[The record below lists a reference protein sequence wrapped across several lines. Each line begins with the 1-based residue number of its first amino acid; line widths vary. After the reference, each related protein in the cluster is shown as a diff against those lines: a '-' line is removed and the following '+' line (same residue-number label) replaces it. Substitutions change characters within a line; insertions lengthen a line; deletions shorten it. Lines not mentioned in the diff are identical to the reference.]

1 MIWGADN
8 VKIFYTFAL
17 PLNTIVMNKH
27 PLLTLVLFLVTLP
40 LSAQQQTS
48 KDEALEQIRQVYAAK
63 PSRSIKTPVD
73 SISKYKSLLDESGL
87 FTDLSRL
94 EKKIINKQ
102 YASQVNKQP
111 IISTLTSKAFNR
123 IWTMAEAYRNKPVD
137 PSDKLLQQIFKS
149 INHYGV
155 LETDRLNVSS
165 RWHASCFSI
174 PTSAVNIYYAFYSF
188 MNKIESGHIT
198 DPLYIQGNKILGEL
212 AKQSWT
218 VPARNDQTD
227 SCVVSVDRFRKH
239 TWWVGGNATAYR
251 PLLET
256 AALLKSHQMAEVVAE
271 VASKSL
277 AAVSQTT
284 LSDDFWTEGI
294 TADGAGW
301 GHGTQ
306 CLVWGYPI
314 HGTVGSLKILNLM
327 KNYPVDSRLKEEQV
341 NTLLHFIRGS
351 SFYYYKGYVPP
362 MVDRGN
368 MNRLEVPY
376 PNRVGSVETDY
387 RYLIASAGVVKQL
400 LSNFDT
406 QLSDEVKDEFTN
418 FVETAKQFHTHMPK
432 KWEHYYTGSR
442 YFYNNDDIIKKNKD
456 YYLFINMASSR
467 VSGLESSKVLAAKFN
482 IFTCDGTTMLFRK
495 GDEYQ
500 RITGALNLRALPG
513 ITSRLSPE
521 PLVPIENWNGYNS
534 RHPFA
539 AAATSGGN
547 AFAGGFIFEKNNKA
561 WEKKNLSFN
570 PFSDPNPSA
579 FGVKAYKSYFMF
591 DNIMLS
597 MGCGIE
603 NKLDTLAGDIIT
615 TIEQTSVKDDF
626 KETNNLLNN
635 GFYYQV
641 IKEHTTGEVILEKNK
656 VKTKWNDLCIE
667 NKLPETYEDMFHLYI
682 NHGKEIQ
689 NASYAYTTSFTKE
702 ATLHTPRILSNTTL
716 LQAAES
722 HDQHTVGAVSYQP
735 NQPIHT
741 SFGIWKTSA
750 PCALLIERAGNKIKI
765 TVTDALMNPALKKI
779 QITTQT
785 PLFGSTIH
793 KLEDGSYCIEIPL
806 KGGHNTGEPVS
817 WEGTLQTI

>member
-1 MIWGADN
+1 
-8 VKIFYTFAL
+8 
-17 PLNTIVMNKH
+17 MNK
-27 PLLTLVLFLVTLP
+27 LILFILFLITIP
-40 LSAQQQTS
+40 LCAQQQIS
-48 KDEALEQIRQVYAAK
+48 KDEALEQIRRMYALK
-63 PSRSIKTPVD
+63 PYRTIDSSLD
-73 SISKYKSLLDESGL
+73 SINKYKSLLNESGI
-87 FTDLSRL
+87 FTDLHYL
-94 EKKIINKQ
+94 EKEILNKGYASKINKQ
-102 YASQVNKQP
+102 PV
-111 IISTLTSKAFNR
+111 ISSLTGDAFRR
-123 IWTMAEAYRNKPVD
+123 IWAMSETYRNKSVD
-137 PSDKLLQQIFKS
+137 LSDELLLRIFRS
-149 INHYGV
+149 INHYGT

-165 RWHASCFSI
+165 RWHVSCFSI
-174 PTSAVNIYYAFYSF
+174 PTSAVHIYYSLYRL
-188 MNKIESGHIT
+188 MNEIESGTIS
-198 DPLYIQGNKILGEL
+198 DPLFIQGNKILGEL

-218 VPARNDQTD
+218 VPARNDRTD
-227 SCVVSVDRFRKH
+227 SCIVSIDRFRKH

-251 PLLET
+251 PLLQT
-256 AALLKSHQMAEVVAE
+256 AALLKSHKMAEVVAE
-271 VASKSL
+271 VAIKSL

-314 HGTVGSLKILNLM
+314 HGTVGSLTILNLM
-327 KNYPVDSRLKEEQV
+327 RNYPIDSRLKEEHI
-341 NTLLHFIRGS
+341 NTLRNFIRGS

-376 PNRVGSVETDY
+376 PNRVGSVNTDY

-400 LSNFDT
+400 LKDFDT
-406 QLSDEVKDEFTN
+406 QLSDEVKDVFCS
-418 FVETAKQFHTHMPK
+418 FSETTKQFRINMPE
-432 KWEHYYTGSR
+432 KWKSYYTGSR
-442 YFYNNDDIIKKNKD
+442 YYYNNDDIIKKNED

-467 VSGLESSKVLAAKFN
+467 VSGLESSKRLAAKFN

-500 RITGALNLRALPG
+500 RIMGALNLRALPG

-547 AFAGGFIFEKNNKA
+547 SFAGGFIFEKNNKV
-561 WEKKNLSFN
+561 WEKQNIAFN
-570 PFSDPNPSA
+570 PFADPNPSA

-591 DNIMLS
+591 DNVMLS

-626 KETNNLLNN
+626 KHTKTLLNN
-635 GFYYQV
+635 GFYYKV
-641 IKEHTTGEVILEKNK
+641 LKEYTTGSIVLEKNK
-656 VKTKWNDLCIE
+656 IKTKWNDLCIE
-667 NKLPETYEDMFHLYI
+667 NKLSETYEDMFHLYI
-682 NHGKEIQ
+682 NHGKKIK

-702 ATLHTPRILSNTTL
+702 ATQLTPRILSNTTM

-722 HDQHTVGAVSYQP
+722 YDRNTVGAISYQP
-735 NQPIHT
+735 NQPIRT
-741 SFGIWKTSA
+741 SFGVCMVSA
-750 PCALLIERAGNKIKI
+750 PCALLIERSGTQIKI
-765 TVTDALMNPALKKI
+765 TVTDAMMNPALKSI
-779 QITTQT
+779 QVKTQT
-785 PLFGSTIH
+785 PLFGSTMH
-793 KLEDGSYCIEIPL
+793 KLSDGSYSIEIPL
-806 KGGHNTGEPVS
+806 KNGHNTGEPIIWKGS
-817 WEGTLQTI
+817 L